1 MAIALATAPP
11 NLESSHDPV
20 SSNPQTPTWD
30 PQEGDKD
37 WKKASDK
44 ASKAAKRASA
54 QRLVKP
60 PPSASRTPHLMARQ
74 PAPGPPTTGY
84 SSQSERSSS
93 YGPPDH
99 ASIDQGSRRSRRRSD
114 SVNSITSVSSIASK
128 IKASFDRPRG
138 RSTTPRGER
147 NSAFL
152 GGIKLQKELEA
163 EAQWATIQAGPGQ
176 ESYNIP
182 ARHMYRQPAGSSVA
196 RSHSRSSS
204 CSAVSTSSLN
214 PHLAHN
220 PPPLVFPQQHRYRGP
235 PVALRK
241 PRPISRSGSLSRSPS
256 VSPESSDP
264 NLRRAGDRD
273 GSRGPQPGSRNAS
286 RNASRLSVDTMS
298 LNGGPGPRPRT
309 SEGLLNARPRTG
321 DSLGGAGL
329 SDMAAL
335 SAVLKSIDLA
345 EGIEEA
351 GKTPEKV
358 EAAPKQPLEKQMPD
372 TKRRSTLP
380 AENGTVVPPKSDK
393 RTPPSASTTPTLA
406 KSTSNDPAPPP
417 SRRRNSSFLGL
428 KRSSILSPMKAR
440 NAPPEPLA
448 APNPTP
454 RPPQAPTQPK
464 PPVQQKAVASTQ
476 EERPPRTSAIRQF
489 RDAAKA
495 AFHIRSPSAARGR
508 SASVASGQLSPI
520 GPIAASGQ
528 TSPFPGLSGVTTPVP
543 AETPAATEP
552 SDPWSSAKADTAD
565 ARSRP
570 PLAHQNN
577 TTRGADRSSASVS
590 SYDTAHSH
598 HLSTVT
604 PNTSRPESERGIVT
618 PLVADDGR
626 KFLLGRDRS
635 GSPAITRP
643 LAAVGARNAPTPPPG
658 PMNGRR
664 VVRVSSGG
672 DILANGTA
680 SLRPKAESTT
690 WPLKPEPSNQELDA
704 EWTQVSAPLKQ
715 QSSRQPLDSS
725 LLPRSFARHHASS
738 SIDSNISTPDTVGRG
753 SGASSPMIRSRNQM
767 KGYSDDTASVNS
779 DLYIHG
785 SRDTQTPP
793 LNSPYFEAARR
804 PVVKGAARPPGASP
818 LSKPPTSR
826 SHLADDQ
833 VGDTLDKV
841 LVQCCSCRYYHDM
854 PSGMHERMRLHGEA
868 KRSLGTKTPIITAYT
883 PKAPEKP
890 STLAVRCPWCRH
902 EMGIKCCSGFVAT
915 VHLKKKLH

>member
-1 MAIALATAPP
+1 MMGDVNDRPPVKRRRSRSSSVQRMLDLEKKIRSQALFYQPALPAVGKPWQVRQRDEHRVTGREPARPPPNGSYSSRARVSTGTAAANASRMAIALATAPP

-37 WKKASDK
+37 WKKAADK
-44 ASKAAKRASA
+44 AAKAAKRASA

-138 RSTTPRGER
+138 GALPRV
-147 NSAFL
+147 
-152 GGIKLQKELEA
+152 
-163 EAQWATIQAGPGQ
+163 
-176 ESYNIP
+176 
-182 ARHMYRQPAGSSVA
+182 GS
-196 RSHSRSSS
+196 
-204 CSAVSTSSLN
+204 
-214 PHLAHN
+214 
-220 PPPLVFPQQHRYRGP
+220 
-235 PVALRK
+235 
-241 PRPISRSGSLSRSPS
+241 
-256 VSPESSDP
+256 
-264 NLRRAGDRD
+264 
-273 GSRGPQPGSRNAS
+273 PGSRNAS
-286 RNASRLSVDTMS
+286 RNASRLSIDTMS

-345 EGIEEA
+345 EDIEEV

-358 EAAPKQPLEKQMPD
+358 EVVPKQPLEKPMSD

-380 AENGTVVPPKSDK
+380 AENGTP
-393 RTPPSASTTPTLA
+393 
-406 KSTSNDPAPPP
+406 
-417 SRRRNSSFLGL
+417 
-428 KRSSILSPMKAR
+428 
-440 NAPPEPLA
+440 
-448 APNPTP
+448 
-454 RPPQAPTQPK
+454 
-464 PPVQQKAVASTQ
+464 
-476 EERPPRTSAIRQF
+476 F

-604 PNTSRPESERGIVT
+604 PNTSRPESERGIVA

-664 VVRVSSGG
+664 IVRVSSGG

-690 WPLKPEPSNQELDA
+690 WPLKPESSNQEIDA

-715 QSSRQPLDSS
+715 QSNHTAFELALFRSS
-725 LLPRSFARHHASS
+725 
-738 SIDSNISTPDTVGRG
+738 
-753 SGASSPMIRSRNQM
+753 
-767 KGYSDDTASVNS
+767 K
-779 DLYIHG
+779 
-785 SRDTQTPP
+785 
-793 LNSPYFEAARR
+793 EA
-804 PVVKGAARPPGASP
+804 GG
-818 LSKPPTSR
+818 
-826 SHLADDQ
+826 
-833 VGDTLDKV
+833 
-841 LVQCCSCRYYHDM
+841 
-854 PSGMHERMRLHGEA
+854 
-868 KRSLGTKTPIITAYT
+868 
-883 PKAPEKP
+883 
-890 STLAVRCPWCRH
+890 
-902 EMGIKCCSGFVAT
+902 
-915 VHLKKKLH
+915 